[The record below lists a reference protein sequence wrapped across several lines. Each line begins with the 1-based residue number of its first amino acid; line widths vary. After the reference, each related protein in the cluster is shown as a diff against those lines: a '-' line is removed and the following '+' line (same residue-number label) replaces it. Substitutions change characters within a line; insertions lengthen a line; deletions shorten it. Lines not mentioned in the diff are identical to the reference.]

1 MGTLRRPESIRNVA
15 LVGHGGSGK
24 TTLAEAMLF
33 LSGAISRLGSVDQ
46 GTATTDYDPEETR
59 RKISIQAA
67 LAVLDWQGHR
77 LDVIDTPGYFDFAGE
92 VVGALRVVESAIV
105 VYAAPQGVE
114 VGSEQVW
121 AMADQ
126 PYDGAKPLPRLCFV
140 TKMDRENASFART
153 FDQLRQLYGTRVVAL
168 QIPMGEA
175 ERFEGF
181 IDLVHM
187 KAYRAGKE
195 FGTEQEEAIPEAWQ
209 EQASRWRDQLVE
221 AVAATDDELTAK
233 FLEEQ
238 PITPEELS
246 RALRAAVRAGA
257 LVPVTLGCASRGI
270 GVRRL
275 LDLIVE
281 LLPSPADVGAVTA
294 EPVKGGDPVAKAPSA
309 SEPLAALV
317 FKTISDPYVGRL
329 NLFRVYSGVLESDST
344 VFNPQRGREE
354 RIGQLF
360 IPRGK
365 ESISVESLGPGEIG
379 AVAKLQET
387 ATGDTLTVKDG
398 GVVLPGIRFPEP
410 VLTMAV
416 APKKRGDE
424 DKIASGLA
432 RVAEEDPT
440 VRVEKSTETG
450 QLLLSGLG
458 ELQLEIVVSRLQK
471 KFGVEVELTQPRV
484 PYRETIRSTQR
495 AEGRYVKQTGGRGQ
509 YGVVFLEI
517 SPLPPGQGLEFVDK
531 IFGGAVPKQYIP
543 AVEKGFRETCQE
555 GVLAGYPVVDVQCT
569 LYDGK
574 YHPVDSSEM
583 AFKIAA
589 SMAFKKA
596 FMEANPVLLE
606 PIMLVEVI
614 VPEEQMGDIIGDLN
628 KKRGRIIGMEARDGM
643 RVVKAHAPMAE
654 MFRFAVDLRSITG
667 GRGRFKATFDHYEE
681 VPPPIAEQVI
691 AAAQKERASS

>member
-1 MGTLRRPESIRNVA
+1 MGTLRPPERIRNVA
-15 LVGHGGSGK
+15 LIGHGGSGK

-33 LSGAISRLGSVDQ
+33 LSGATSRLGSVDQ
-46 GTATTDYDPEETR
+46 GTATTDYDPEEVR
-59 RKISIQAA
+59 RRISIQAA
-67 LAVLDWQGHR
+67 LAVCDWRDHR

-92 VVGALRVVESAIV
+92 VVAALRVVEAAVV

-121 AMADQ
+121 EMADH
-126 PYDGAKPLPRLCFV
+126 PYEGGRPLPRLCFI

-153 FDQLRQLYGTRVVAL
+153 LDQLRRLYGNRVVPL

-181 IDLVHM
+181 VDLVSM
-187 KAYRAGKE
+187 QAYRAGKE
-195 FGTEQEEAIPEAWQ
+195 FGREEAGPIPGEWEQEAA
-209 EQASRWRDQLVE
+209 RWREQLVE

-238 PITPEELS
+238 PITAEELG
-246 RALRAAVRAGA
+246 RALRAAVHAGT
-257 LVPVTLGCASRGI
+257 LVPVTLGCGSRGI

-275 LDLIVE
+275 LDLVVE
-281 LLPSPADVGAVTA
+281 LLPSPVDAG
-294 EPVKGGDPVAKAPSA
+294 PVAARA
-309 SEPLAALV
+309 SREGAEVRRPVAADGPLAALV

-329 NLFRVYSGVLESDST
+329 NLFRVYSGTIRSDST
-344 VFNPQRGREE
+344 VFNAQKGREE
-354 RIGQLF
+354 RVGQLF
-360 IPRGK
+360 VPRGK
-365 ESISVESLGPGEIG
+365 ESIQVEALGPGEIA

-387 ATGDTLTVKDG
+387 ATGDTLTSRDAG
-398 GVVLPGIRFPEP
+398 LVLPGIQFPEA

-416 APKKRGDE
+416 VPKKRGDE
-424 DKIASGLA
+424 DKVAAGLF

-440 VRVEKSTETG
+440 VRVEKSAETG

-589 SMAFKKA
+589 SIAFKKA

-606 PIMLVEVI
+606 PILLVEVT
-614 VPEEQMGDIIGDLN
+614 VPEEQMGDVIGDLN
-628 KKRGRIIGMEARDGM
+628 KKRGRIIGMEARDGL
-643 RVVKAHAPMAE
+643 RVVRAHAPMAE

-691 AAAQKERASS
+691 AAAQKERAS

>member
-1 MGTLRRPESIRNVA
+1 MGTLRQPGSLRNVA

-33 LSGAISRLGSVDQ
+33 LSGATSRLGSVDQ
-46 GTATTDYDPEETR
+46 GTATTDYDPEEVR
-59 RKISIQAA
+59 RKVSIQAA
-67 LAVLDWQGHR
+67 LAVCDWGSHR
-77 LDVIDTPGYFDFAGE
+77 LNVIDTPGYFDFAGE
-92 VVGALRVVESAIV
+92 VVGALRVVEGAV
-105 VYAAPQGVE
+105 VVLAAPQGVE

-121 AMADQ
+121 EMADR
-126 PYDGAKPLPRLCFV
+126 PYEGGKSLPRLCFV
-140 TKMDRENASFART
+140 NKMDRENASFSRT
-153 FDQLRQLYGTRVVAL
+153 FDQLRRLYGTRVVAV

-181 IDLVHM
+181 IDLIEM

-195 FGTEQEEAIPEAWQ
+195 FGAEQAQEIPEAWQ
-209 EQASRWRDQLVE
+209 GQAREWRDQLVE

-238 PITPEELS
+238 PITPEELA
-246 RALRAAVRAGA
+246 RALRAAVRGGA
-257 LVPVTLGCASRGI
+257 LVPVALGSAGRGI

-275 LDLIVE
+275 LTLMVE
-281 LLPSPADVGAVTA
+281 LLPSPVDAGAVMARET
-294 EPVKGGDPVAKAPSA
+294 KGGGSVEKAPSA
-309 SEPLAALV
+309 DGPLAALV

-329 NLFRVYSGVLESDST
+329 NLFRVYSGTIQSDST
-344 VFNPQRGREE
+344 VFNAQKGREE
-354 RIGQLF
+354 RVGQLF

-365 ESISVESLGPGEIG
+365 EQIQVDALGAGEIG

-387 ATGDTLTVKDG
+387 ATGDTLTTKDAG
-398 GVVLPGIRFPEP
+398 LVLPGIQFPEP

-416 APKKRGDE
+416 VPKKRGDE
-424 DKIASGLA
+424 EKISTGLA

-440 VRVEKSTETG
+440 LRVEKSTETG

-471 KFGVEVELTQPRV
+471 KFGVEVELTQPKV

-517 SPLPPGQGLEFVDK
+517 SPLAPGQGLEFVDK

-574 YHPVDSSEM
+574 YHPVDSSEL

-606 PIMLVEVI
+606 PILLVEVT
-614 VPEEQMGDIIGDLN
+614 VPEEQMGDVIADLN

-667 GRGRFKATFDHYEE
+667 GRGRFKAVFDHYEE

-691 AAAQKERASS
+691 AAAQKERAS